1 MRQVFACPLHPLR
14 SPQREAALSSMRGQS
29 EEVVA
34 RKPRVRSARP
44 RRLQRHWPR
53 AARLLLLAL
62 GIALASAA
70 GLAPTALGADS
81 VYWTN
86 IAGVRV
92 ADLDGTGTPVDL
104 FADGGAPQGVA
115 LDPAAGK
122 IYWASLLDGTIRVA
136 NLDGTGSPTSLF
148 TGENFPLGVAIDP
161 AAGKIYWTDSASSAN
176 HAGAIR
182 VANLDGTGSPVSL
195 FTGETDPRYL
205 AVLRAPSGTSAPTVS
220 GGGKAAQQ
228 LSCTEGGWAADVL
241 GAFLYRA
248 PASFAYRWQ
257 RDGSDIAGAD
267 QQTYTPP
274 AAGSYTCR
282 VTA

>member
-1 MRQVFACPLHPLR
+1 M
-14 SPQREAALSSMRGQS
+14 
-29 EEVVA
+29 A

-115 LDPAAGK
+115 LDPSFMQDDGLHPNARGEPAV
-122 IYWASLLDGTIRVA
+122 LDT
-136 NLDGTGSPTSLF
+136 L
-148 TGENFPLGVAIDP
+148 
-161 AAGKIYWTDSASSAN
+161 W
-176 HAGAIR
+176 
-182 VANLDGTGSPVSL
+182 
-195 FTGETDPRYL
+195 RYL
-205 AVLRAPSGTSAPTVS
+205 EPLLHKNR
-220 GGGKAAQQ
+220 
-228 LSCTEGGWAADVL
+228 
-241 GAFLYRA
+241 
-248 PASFAYRWQ
+248 
-257 RDGSDIAGAD
+257 
-267 QQTYTPP
+267 
-274 AAGSYTCR
+274 
-282 VTA
+282 